1 MKTVVI
7 TGSARGFGLEM
18 LKLFRKENF
27 NTVIC
32 DVNEEAIKGAKE
44 NLKKINGKGKVLAY
58 QTDITKEEEVNN
70 LISEVKKETKEI
82 LEECIL
88 YAYLE
93 MQNMMMTKYFDKI
106 VTLLTSIEEV
116 DFLVDA
122 LEKIIKEKF

>member
-44 NLKKINGKGKVLAY
+44 KNHVCGTYG
-58 QTDITKEEEVNN
+58 
-70 LISEVKKETKEI
+70 
-82 LEECIL
+82 
-88 YAYLE
+88 
-93 MQNMMMTKYFDKI
+93 
-106 VTLLTSIEEV
+106 
-116 DFLVDA
+116 
-122 LEKIIKEKF
+122 